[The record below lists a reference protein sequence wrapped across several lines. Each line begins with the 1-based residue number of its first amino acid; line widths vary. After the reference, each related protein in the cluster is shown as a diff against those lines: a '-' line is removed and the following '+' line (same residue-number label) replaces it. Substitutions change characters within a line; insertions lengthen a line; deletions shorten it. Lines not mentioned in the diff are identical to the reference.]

1 MLKYNKI
8 YLSKSGI
15 CGSIVKEQRQCRNER
30 VPALRYGHARMER
43 RLKSKKKTIFN
54 LVFLLVVFVLTLYG
68 VLRGQDI
75 GELIAAMGE
84 ADWHYLM
91 LAVCCVLLFICGQA
105 AVIWIMMHSLHRNQN
120 MGKCMLYSFTG
131 YFFCSITPF
140 ASGGPPMQIYYMKKE
155 KVPIPVASIVMLIVT
170 FMYKVVL
177 VMVGLFFLLF
187 GHRIISGYLGG
198 VLPVF
203 GVGLFLTMGFCF
215 LLALFI
221 FHPNLAKKAMMK
233 GLGWLE
239 KKHLM
244 KHKEGRMEKLA
255 ASMDRYKE
263 TAAFFKS
270 HKPMMALVF
279 LITVIQRFI
288 LFYATYFVYR
298 AFGLSGTS
306 MWTIG
311 LLQAAIS
318 ISVDMLPIPGG
329 MGISEAMFLSIF
341 APVFGS
347 AMVLPGMA
355 LSRGITYY
363 VQLFLCAVMAIV
375 AHFVLGREKKAGNPA
390 KAAKH
395 AKEIRTEQ

>member
-1 MLKYNKI
+1 
-8 YLSKSGI
+8 
-15 CGSIVKEQRQCRNER
+15 
-30 VPALRYGHARMER
+30 
-43 RLKSKKKTIFN
+43 
-54 LVFLLVVFVLTLYG
+54 
-68 VLRGQDI
+68 
-75 GELIAAMGE
+75 
-84 ADWHYLM
+84 
-91 LAVCCVLLFICGQA
+91 
-105 AVIWIMMHSLHRNQN
+105 
-120 MGKCMLYSFTG
+120 
-131 YFFCSITPF
+131 
-140 ASGGPPMQIYYMKKE
+140 
-155 KVPIPVASIVMLIVT
+155 
-170 FMYKVVL
+170 
-177 VMVGLFFLLF
+177 
-187 GHRIISGYLGG
+187 
-198 VLPVF
+198 
-203 GVGLFLTMGFCF
+203 
-215 LLALFI
+215 
-221 FHPNLAKKAMMK
+221 
-233 GLGWLE
+233 
-239 KKHLM
+239 
-244 KHKEGRMEKLA
+244 MEKLA